1 MESARYYG
9 ASNRPF
15 ARSRE
20 FLDLVGT
27 AALTIA
33 AAIAVA
39 TGHDSPET
47 AATLTAAFVGLRA
60 ACRFGR

>member
-1 MESARYYG
+1 MEPARYYG

-20 FLDLVGT
+20 FLDLVGS

-33 AAIAVA
+33 PP
-39 TGHDSPET
+39 S
-47 AATLTAAFVGLRA
+47 R
-60 ACRFGR
+60 